1 MDSLELLGLQ
11 KLNGLNVHDIV
22 VAFVSKKFTQ
32 LQKCQVGKFDMNDIF
47 DDLWVIVV
55 IFVRKEV
62 RRWAYS
68 HCSSLDF
75 FI

>member
-11 KLNGLNVHDIV
+11 KLNGFNVHDIV

-47 DDLWVIVV
+47 DDL
-55 IFVRKEV
+55 
-62 RRWAYS
+62 
-68 HCSSLDF
+68 
-75 FI
+75 